1 MPSCPQFNKPLVEL
15 TRQCPTCRADLD
27 LLVEY
32 VNGLQGSLY
41 RAEQLVRAG
50 ELGLAVWAYLQVL
63 EVDPDNPTAR
73 QQVSQVANVV
83 RVFDRTA
90 SGRRWASGLPPLA
103 DEAAGRLGRWLRL
116 VLLICAL
123 LCAFSLGILAAGMLG
138 NGEANPA
145 GEPPQAP
152 VKQPQTLGR

>member
-1 MPSCPQFNKPLVEL
+1 MPQCPQCNKPLVEL
-15 TRQCPTCRADLD
+15 ARQCPTCRADLD
-27 LLVEY
+27 LLVDY

-41 RAEQLVRAG
+41 RADQLTRAG

-90 SGRRWASGLPPLA
+90 TGRRWAGGLPPLA
-103 DEAAGRLGRWLRL
+103 DEAAGRLARWLKAALL
-116 VLLICAL
+116 VCAL
-123 LCAFSLGILAAGMLG
+123 LCAFSLGLLSAGLLGEGGAAS
-138 NGEANPA
+138 ADP
-145 GEPPQAP
+145 PPQ
-152 VKQPQTLGR
+152 VKDQPQLGK